1 MGKIGEGSYGVVIKC
16 RAKASGRVVAIKKF
30 LESEEDPQI
39 RKIALREVRMLKGLR
54 HFNLVNLLEVFRR
67 KRKLHLVF
75 EYIEGTVLDEL
86 DLNPKGLDPAKI
98 KSITYQVVRA
108 IDFCHANNV
117 IHRDVKPEN
126 ILISK
131 DNVVK
136 LCDFG
141 FARTLGPAGAEYTDY
156 VATRWYRAPELLV
169 GDVEYGP
176 PVDVWAIG
184 CVVAE
189 MMTGRPLWPGTSDI
203 DQLYRIVQNLGSLTS
218 RFQDTFQNNTYFAG
232 LKVPSQEGI
241 QTKDLVKRFDSK
253 GKTKN
258 QCERSRQIQFLQDT
272 LKIDP
277 AERITC
283 QSLKEHIF
291 FRKSHDDD
299 DDEDNDAFSAEHT
312 GGSGWNSNYEAELTE
327 LEARLANQYK
337 SNDLKRSNK
346 GGRHGNKRSSNNQAH
361 GHSQNMLPNLTQKTN
376 STSHL
381 TGQDHPTSPTG
392 ASSPSDNR
400 GSTEVH
406 LPSI

>member
-1 MGKIGEGSYGVVIKC
+1 MEKYEKMGKIGEGSYGVVIKC

-86 DLNPKGLDPAKI
+86 DLNPKGLDPGKI
-98 KSITYQVVRA
+98 KSITFQVVRA

-131 DNVVK
+131 DSVVK

-218 RFQDTFQNNTYFAG
+218 RFQDTFSNNTYFAG

-241 QTKDLVKRFDSK
+241 QTKDLERRFDSK

-258 QCERSRQIQFLQDT
+258 VCERTRQIKFLQDT
-272 LKIDP
+272 LQIDP
-277 AERITC
+277 AQRITC
-283 QSLKEHIF
+283 QNLKDHVF
-291 FRKSHDDD
+291 FRKSQDEGD
-299 DDEDNDAFSAEHT
+299 DDENDT
-312 GGSGWNSNYEAELTE
+312 GGARWNAKYEEELTE

-337 SNDLKRSNK
+337 SNDLKRTNK
-346 GGRHGNKRSSNNQAH
+346 GGRHGSKRSSSNNQSH
-361 GHSQNMLPNLTQKTN
+361 GQNTLPNLTNKTN
-376 STSHL
+376 STSQL
-381 TGQDHPTSPTG
+381 TGQENSTSPTG